1 MPDSARAHARHSGRT
16 GTART
21 LSLMSEDDKTPAA
34 EPPAHQPEAPAD
46 PAEQPTSQQPAATEA
61 GSWPAPVAPA
71 ATVDGSSTV
80 ATPAKPRFFDRVVGM
95 RAVAAVALASVLVG
109 GAGGAALGALSNGDD
124 DRNRNGRFGGPMSN
138 FQGPSGMDGNQMPPP
153 GMQGQ
158 LPPGLPPSQDD
169 ESNS

>member
-1 MPDSARAHARHSGRT
+1 MGDSAPAHARHSGRT
-16 GTART
+16 GTTRT
-21 LSLMSEDDKTPAA
+21 VLLMSEDDKTPAA
-34 EPPAHQPEAPAD
+34 EPPAD
-46 PAEQPTSQQPAATEA
+46 PAEPPTEPAGQPTSQQSAATEA
-61 GSWPAPVAPA
+61 SPWPAPVAAA
-71 ATVDGSSTV
+71 ATVAGSDSAA
-80 ATPAKPRFFDRVVGM
+80 ATPARPRFFDRVVGM

-124 DRNRNGRFGGPMSN
+124 DHRNGRFGGPMTN
-138 FQGPSGMDGNQMPPP
+138 FQGPSGLDGNQLPPP